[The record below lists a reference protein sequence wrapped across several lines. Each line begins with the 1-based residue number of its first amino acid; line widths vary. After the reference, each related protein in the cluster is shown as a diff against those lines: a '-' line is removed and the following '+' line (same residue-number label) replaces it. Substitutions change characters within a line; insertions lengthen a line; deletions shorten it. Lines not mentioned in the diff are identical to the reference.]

1 METPASLSF
10 WNHVLSFPSG
20 SDGKESAYNTGDA
33 CSILGWGKSPEGG
46 NGNPLR
52 YSCLENSINRGAWRA
67 TAHGVAKI
75 GDTIEQLA
83 N

>member
-1 METPASLSF
+1 MQVHDILGFLVAQMVKNLPVIQEMHVRSLSR
-10 WNHVLSFPSG
+10 
-20 SDGKESAYNTGDA
+20 E
-33 CSILGWGKSPEGG
+33 
-46 NGNPLR
+46 NPLKEEMATHW

-75 GDTIEQLA
+75 WDMTGQLA